1 MNTATV
7 QSSSEPA
14 GKDRVKLRVEVP
26 EGALDPALSAAY
38 RKWSQEIK
46 VPGFRKGKVPRQII
60 DTHVGPDVV
69 RDEAL
74 REALPSFYRQAMEAE
89 GLEAIAAP
97 EVEVVTFQPGEPI
110 VFEATVDVRPEFEL
124 PDLSAIEVEAP
135 PSEVTDEDVAEQL
148 DRLRDRFAELETIS
162 REARRGDH
170 VLIDIKG
177 YQHDKAVDEA
187 SATDVLYEVGS
198 GNGPPKLDAELEG
211 NKPGSILKF
220 TDEVHIHRDGEAD
233 HDHSH
238 MEEIS
243 FTVLVK
249 DVKVKRL
256 PELDDEF
263 AKTAG
268 EFDALDDLKED
279 LRKRL
284 AGVKVDMVEQ
294 EIRSRTLTAL
304 VEATNL
310 EAPERLVE
318 QEFEHRLAHAEDDLK
333 RAGMTLDQY
342 AQQMNLTELEIRR
355 DIRAEAA
362 RSIKAELILE
372 EVARGERVDVTEDD
386 IGREIALAAARAG
399 RDPKEVAEQVVQQE
413 RLGEIAADI
422 MRRKA
427 LDHVVGHV
435 KVMGR
440 PEVEPDTTSE
450 AQPG

>member
-1 MNTATV
+1 MQT
-7 QSSSEPA
+7 SSEPV

-26 EGALDPALSAAY
+26 EGALDPALSDAY
-38 RKWSQEIK
+38 RKWSRDIK

-60 DTHVGPDVV
+60 DTHVGPGVV
-69 RDEAL
+69 REEAL
-74 REALPSFYRQAMEAE
+74 REALPDLYRQAMEAE
-89 GLEAIAAP
+89 GLQAVAAP
-97 EVEVVTFQPGEPI
+97 EVEVVAFEPGEPI
-110 VFEATVDVRPEFEL
+110 VFEATVDVRPEFQL
-124 PDLSAIEVEAP
+124 PDLAAIEVEAP
-135 PSEVTDEDVAEQL
+135 PAEVTDEDIAEQL
-148 DRLRDRFAELETIS
+148 DGLRDRFAELETIS

-177 YQHDKAVDEA
+177 YQHEQAVDQA
-187 SATDVLYEVGS
+187 SATDVLYEIGS
-198 GNGPPKLDAELEG
+198 GNGPPKLDGELEG
-211 NKPGSILKF
+211 NRPGSILKF
-220 TDEVHIHRDGEAD
+220 TDRVHLHRDGEAD

-243 FTVLVK
+243 FTVLLK
-249 DVKVKRL
+249 EVKVKKL

-268 EFDALDDLKED
+268 EFDTLDDLKED
-279 LRKRL
+279 LRKRIAQVK
-284 AGVKVDMVEQ
+284 AGMVEQ

-310 EAPERLVE
+310 EPPERLVD
-318 QEFEHRLAHAEDDLK
+318 QEFEHRLAHAEDDLR

-342 AQQMNLTELEIRR
+342 AQQVNLTELEIRR
-355 DIRAEAA
+355 DIRSEAA
-362 RSIKAELILE
+362 RSVKAELILE
-372 EVARGERVDVTEDD
+372 DIVRREKVDVSEDD
-386 IGREIALAAARAG
+386 IGREIALAAAHAG

-440 PEVEPDTTSE
+440 PQGEPDTTSE
-450 AQPG
+450 AQSG